1 MAKNRKPLKKAAKKR
16 VTKRKSQHE
25 SQDTE
30 AGFKR
35 DVASP
40 QRMPQRM
47 SGGISKQ
54 PARSW
59 KKPEKEMGE
68 ADVRMMDERVKTA
81 RGRKISSTLWL
92 RRQLNDPYVKKARAL
107 GYRSRA
113 AFKLIELD
121 AKYDLLKRGS
131 VIVDLGAAPGSWTQ
145 IALKVKPSRIIGID
159 ILPVEPVAGAEII
172 EMDFM
177 DEKAPEVLMRM
188 LAGDNGMMRADLVM
202 SDLAA
207 NTTGHR
213 NTDHLRTVALV
224 EEAADF
230 AVQVLKPGGA
240 FISKVF
246 QGGAELNLL
255 NMLNDK
261 FETVRHAK
269 PKSSRDGS
277 PEMYLV
283 AKGFKG

>member
-1 MAKNRKPLKKAAKKR
+1 MTDLNLVVHMTKNKDS
-16 VTKRKSQHE
+16 KRK
-25 SQDTE
+25 
-30 AGFKR
+30 
-35 DVASP
+35 
-40 QRMPQRM
+40 M
-47 SGGISKQ
+47 SGGKSTE

-59 KKPEKEMGE
+59 RKQNTKGE
-68 ADVRMMDERVKTA
+68 EDNTRLMDERVKTA

-92 RRQLNDPYVKKARAL
+92 RRQLNDPYVKKAKAK

-121 AKYDLLKRGS
+121 EKFKLLKPGA

-145 IALKVKPSRIIGID
+145 IALTKKPGRIIGID
-159 ILPVEPVAGAEII
+159 ILPVEPFPGAEII

-177 DEKAPEVLMRM
+177 DNDTPKVLMNM
-188 LAGDNGMMRADLVM
+188 LSGPADLVM

-213 NTDHLRTVALV
+213 QTDHLRTVALV
-224 EEAADF
+224 EAAADF
-230 AVQVLKPGGA
+230 AVQVLRPGGT

-246 QGGAELNLL
+246 QGGAQLNLL
-255 NMLNDK
+255 NMLNHN
-261 FETVRHAK
+261 FQTVRHAK
-269 PKSSRDGS
+269 PKASRDGS

-283 AKGFKG
+283 AKGFHGR